1 MQGTGSGTPKHVYK
15 VQDNEYDNQ
24 GAAIAEFSRIMGFR
38 VTGVRWLDVTTNQ
51 DAADNR
57 IVYIGWVD
65 ETKPPIPDDTQE
77 VDAVRKPPC

>member
-1 MQGTGSGTPKHVYK
+1 MQGTGSCTPKHVYK
-15 VQDNEYDNQ
+15 VQEKEYDSQ
-24 GAAIAEFSRIMGFR
+24 GAAVAEFSRIMGFR

-65 ETKPPIPDDTQE
+65 ETEPLTADNTQE
-77 VDAVRKPPC
+77 VEVVPPARN